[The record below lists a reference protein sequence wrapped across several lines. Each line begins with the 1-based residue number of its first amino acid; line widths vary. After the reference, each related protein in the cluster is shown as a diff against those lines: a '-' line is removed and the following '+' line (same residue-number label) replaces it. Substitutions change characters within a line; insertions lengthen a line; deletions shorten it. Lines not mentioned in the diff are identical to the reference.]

1 MQILKTTPKQKRT
14 WDRDGCD
21 GTLGSGLGG
30 EDGVFSNSG
39 FLDVPISKDLW
50 VSRKT
55 SDHIHLCAPR
65 SIRVPIGMKA
75 LINVC

>member
-1 MQILKTTPKQKRT
+1 MRILKTTPKQKGT

-21 GTLGSGLGG
+21 KTLGSGWEG
-30 EDGVFSNSG
+30 EDGVFSNCGSLG
-39 FLDVPISKDLW
+39 VPVSKDLR

-65 SIRVPIGMKA
+65 SIRVPTGIKA